1 MKAKG
6 LEVRKVISDELRQI
20 IDHYWHAGVGF
31 EVEAIG
37 AEYVGTGEVSHQK
50 QKRLVLYGLPVFLMG
65 AHDLAL
71 LRQHEAEV
79 VEYLEGRGDA
89 P

>member
-6 LEVRKVISDELRQI
+6 LEVRKVLSDELRQLI
-20 IDHYWHAGVGF
+20 EHYWHAGIGF
-31 EVEAIG
+31 EVEEIG
-37 AEYVGTGEVSHQK
+37 AEYVDTGEMAHQK

-71 LRQHEAEV
+71 LRQHEAEI
-79 VEYLEGRGDA
+79 VEYLEGRDDA